1 MSGSLLRKFGRGLA
15 LVGLELR
22 VRLFGKDLK
31 STTTAPTDG
40 QVLRYVAAD
49 DAWSPGTASGGGSLP
64 AGTNGSV
71 LAYAAGAWASTGAGT
86 ERQILT
92 SAGVG
97 APTWGADVLPL
108 TQRAVDGLGTSVTTC
123 AVIAHDL
130 AAGGGGAGIGAR
142 CELQARNSAST
153 LVAAA
158 GVDGVLTDATGGAE
172 VGVLDLRVRSG
183 GVLAAQ
189 LRVSTDTLSTY
200 TGAAWVPLFARSVG
214 EWVYGSTDSANGG
227 SAVLQSPSS
236 GGGLYLRMGAINHL
250 FVNSA
255 GALVA
260 GNTSYQTTLAG
271 ARIVLNGPIAVHD
284 ANNASVVTAATI
296 AHTLSSGVA
305 GAGIGARVT
314 LAAHNAAG
322 TLTDA
327 AALDGILTNTGA
339 GTEAGAFAIS
349 TRTAGGALTERLRV
363 HGAGGMTIGV
373 TAAPTNA
380 NDVGHAAGAALLWRN
395 TGNTAWF
402 TALSVTGTGT
412 VVLGDSVGSGGAVQV
427 IPGSTTYFAIYSTN
441 QPRWTHFGHLTQSS
455 GTGTHVAQAPVI
467 QQSGTAGWT
476 LLDLAPALVSE
487 GSGTKRAISYS
498 VSGTERFGL
507 DQNGCFVGLRLKRTE
522 VTDAAHTVA
531 ALSCYV
537 DMVGLT
543 AARTVTGPS
552 TPVQA
557 GTVVVITNGDGSAS
571 AAKTVTFAP
580 ASGTVNG
587 SATHV
592 AIAAAYGSCTYVC
605 DGTNWTV
612 VAKV

>member
-1 MSGSLLRKFGRGLA
+1 MSVLRKYGAGLA
-15 LVGLELR
+15 LVGRTLLLELFSK
-22 VRLFGKDLK
+22 RLKTGAA
-31 STTTAPTDG
+31 APTDG
-40 QVLRYVAAD
+40 QVLRYVASD
-49 DAWSPGTASGGGSLP
+49 DAWSPGTVSGGGSLP
-64 AGTNGSV
+64 SGALGSILV
-71 LAYAAGAWASTGAGT
+71 HDGAAWAARVIGANGRVLRVASG
-86 ERQILT
+86 EPQWAALT
-92 SAGVG
+92 AADVG
-97 APTWGADVLPL
+97 AIAEPTLVYGSLHYNAAVGEWRLATPSSTRQVLRSDVDGEGLEFASDVAPL
-108 TQRAVDGLGTSVTTC
+108 TQRAIDNAASGVSVC
-123 AVIAHDL
+123 
-130 AAGGGGAGIGAR
+130 
-142 CELQARNSAST
+142 
-153 LVAAA
+153 
-158 GVDGVLTDATGGAE
+158 
-172 VGVLDLRVRSG
+172 
-183 GVLAAQ
+183 
-189 LRVSTDTLSTY
+189 
-200 TGAAWVPLFARSVG
+200 
-214 EWVYGSTDSANGG
+214 
-227 SAVLQSPSS
+227 
-236 GGGLYLRMGAINHL
+236 
-250 FVNSA
+250 
-255 GALVA
+255 
-260 GNTSYQTTLAG
+260 
-271 ARIVLNGPIAVHD
+271 
-284 ANNASVVTAATI
+284 ATI

-363 HGAGGMTIGV
+363 HGAGGLTIGV

-380 NDVGHAAGAALLWRN
+380 NDVGYAAGAALLWRN
-395 TGNTAWF
+395 AGNTMWF
-402 TALSVTGTGT
+402 TALSVTSAGT

-476 LLDLAPALVSE
+476 LLGLAPALVSE

-507 DQNGCFVGLRLKRTE
+507 DQNGCFVGLRLRRTA

-557 GTVVVITNGDGSAS
+557 GTVVVLTNGDGSAS
-571 AAKTVTFAP
+571 GTNTVTFAP

-587 SATHV
+587 AATHV
-592 AIAAAYGSCTYVC
+592 AINAAYGSCTYVC

-612 VAKV
+612 IAKV